1 MTLQKRMCTVESLSQ
16 SRGTKGKHKTK
27 QFILM
32 ETKTYAALKLPLNL
46 VIIF

>member
-1 MTLQKRMCTVESLSQ
+1 MYTVQSLSQ
-16 SRGTKGKHKTK
+16 SRGTKEKHKTK

-32 ETKTYAALKLPLNL
+32 ETNTYVALKLPLNL